1 MGGRALKND
10 IYYRLDKGQQKTT
23 GESAEDIG
31 FYPPAVN
38 DASGG
43 EKTRS
48 RLYFWRFPGGHGS
61 IQPWRRRLWEL
72 QNYLDRE

>member
-1 MGGRALKND
+1 MKND
-10 IYYRLDKGQQKTT
+10 IYYRLDQGQQKTT
-23 GESAEDIG
+23 GESAEDTVY
-31 FYPPAVN
+31 YPPVVN

-48 RLYFWRFPGGHGS
+48 RLCFWRFPGGHGS

>member
-1 MGGRALKND
+1 MKND

-23 GESAEDIG
+23 VESAEDIV

-48 RLYFWRFPGGHGS
+48 RLYFWSFPGGHGS

-72 QNYLDRE
+72 QKDLDRE